1 MQELKLNFQIDPEDE
16 YDDVENTEY
25 DGISV
30 PKHTPYNDDEY
41 DY

>member
-1 MQELKLNFQIDPEDE
+1 MLKIYLSDNE